1 MKEYLDD
8 NKKFKKPTLEI
19 IDFVDEDIITES
31 GDFGE
36 GSSQGGDDWHN
47 GGF

>member
-1 MKEYLDD
+1 MENKLNK
-8 NKKFKKPTLEI
+8 NKKFESPDLI
-19 IDFVDEDIITES
+19 IILFTQDDIITES

-36 GSSQGGDDWHN
+36 GTSQSGDDWHN

>member
-1 MKEYLDD
+1 MKEYLNN
-8 NKKFKKPTLEI
+8 NKKFKKPALEI
-19 IDFVDEDIITES
+19 IDFADEDIITES

-36 GSSQGGDDWHN
+36 GPGQGGDDWRN